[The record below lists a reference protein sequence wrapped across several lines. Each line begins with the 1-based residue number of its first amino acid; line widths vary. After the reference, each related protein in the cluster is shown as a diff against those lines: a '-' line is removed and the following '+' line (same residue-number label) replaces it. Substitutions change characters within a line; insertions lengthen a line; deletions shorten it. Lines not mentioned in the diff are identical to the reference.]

1 MHENTLREIKCV
13 SKLLRSKVDH
23 GIASDNPRID
33 TVDHNSLIKKSF
45 WKYAN
50 EFIEKPRE
58 KLPSFNMHRC
68 FSHFYQT
75 FKALCPNRV
84 FLIPD
89 WIPRLATPAIQFNIS
104 PPTYREIA
112 NIIRKMKTS
121 GSPCPLDQISIIALK
136 RSPYLRTYLTEIIS
150 QAWKAKTIPDTWKKS
165 RHYLDS

>member
-1 MHENTLREIKCV
+1 MHKNTLREIKYV
-13 SKLLRSKVDH
+13 SKLLRLKVDH
-23 GIASDNPRID
+23 GTASDNPRID
-33 TVDHNSLIKKSF
+33 TVDHNSLIKKFFS
-45 WKYAN
+45 KYAE

-104 PPTYREIA
+104 PPTYREIT
-112 NIIRKMKTS
+112 NIIRKMKRS
-121 GSPCPLDQISIIALK
+121 SLHVPSI
-136 RSPYLRTYLTEIIS
+136 
-150 QAWKAKTIPDTWKKS
+150 KS
-165 RHYLDS
+165 RLLL